1 MMVSDGQVWRYV
13 CHLCVVTLK
22 VPSAWF
28 LIGISLHPWLGGGV
42 SVLPA
47 VTTAYAQVQDYDS
60 SQASDGP
67 LFHLPEQM
75 VAISIKEELMKLKGP
90 DSYFSDE
97 RECILGQASFY
108 LTDWLMANATIN
120 RANPD
125 LHGKYIDMSY
135 QNNNIRRHF
144 SIVMFTK
151 NVTDIKYVSLA
162 HRNMTTVPYEELQ
175 MINSSITHL
184 SMAGN
189 HFYTVQIPNLQ
200 KLLVLDLRNC
210 ALVQLAYDLFATVP
224 NLEQLYLSHN
234 YLLQLTSLHMR
245 SLALLRHL
253 DLAYNTNN
261 HLGTYQAL
269 SGMQTVPD
277 PYTILTEGMQLS
289 DDVFEPLKRLT
300 FLDLSH
306 TKLLPTSA
314 RAFRNLAVEQLS
326 LCYTGISIIVGSMM
340 HGTLRTLDI
349 SGNPGITAAI
359 HRDANI
365 GSTRGLNGN
374 IEILACE
381 NASVKYLDWVH
392 GMVNLRVLLLGY
404 NSINQLTNETFASLG
419 RLEVLDLNANHVS
432 NWHWRIFANNPALAV
447 LDLSA
452 NNLNV
457 LTTEMLSDFE
467 RVRFLAIGENN
478 FICHCLL
485 RDFLDMASFSPG
497 GISCAIRA
505 MGQYFLGIGSSTTMR
520 SIAGMPDESATSA
533 AAAGGQA
540 SIKVKAQTSRPA
552 LRWNRSQARF
562 GSLHVLNCSGNSSE
576 DDREKEEL
584 NGDDDD
590 DDDDD
595 GDGANESD
603 GTDYSGERIQLID
616 YRAESYRCRD
626 VDNLEHDFI
635 DLERCT
641 FDRAVLGGL
650 LFNDINNTAATVVK
664 FVLIFF
670 GFALVAFII
679 YISKWE
685 YVKYFCI
692 IVRNATILSLMR
704 QKREHLAKKD
714 TASRRLSA
722 ISGDDLFVY
731 DVFVS
736 YSENDRSWVLNE
748 LLPNLERSEDIAVCL
763 HERDFKVGV
772 SILEN
777 IIHCMDRSRTL
788 LLVMSESFLLSHW
801 CQFEMHL
808 AQHRLL
814 ETRREHLILVLLEE
828 IPKIKRPKTLHYLMK
843 TKTYIRWPTEDTS
856 GNWAESR
863 PVEQRKRYNWRSIGW
878 LGRMGTR
885 RMNIK
890 ADIVNSYSSNTTNSS
905 NSSSSATSTL
915 NLERKLFWMRLKR
928 SIHDGINWEP
938 EDDSGRSSQ
947 A

>member
-13 CHLCVVTLK
+13 CNWCVVILR
-22 VPSAWF
+22 VGSVWF
-28 LIGISLHPWLGGGV
+28 LIAISLHPWIGE
-42 SVLPA
+42 SVTSGLPV
-47 VTTAYAQVQDYDS
+47 VTTANVQVDYDDG
-60 SQASDGP
+60 QVSDGP
-67 LFHLPEQM
+67 LSQLPEQI

-90 DSYFSDE
+90 DSYLSDE

-108 LTDWLMANATIN
+108 LSGWLLANATIN
-120 RANPD
+120 RANAE
-125 LHGKYIDMSY
+125 LQGKYIDISY
-135 QNNNIRRHF
+135 QKNNIRRHF
-144 SIVMFTK
+144 AILMLTN
-151 NVTDIKYVSLA
+151 NVTEIAYVSLA
-162 HRNMTTVPYEELQ
+162 HRNMTAVPYEELQ
-175 MINSSITHL
+175 MVNSTVTHL

-189 HFYTVQIPNLQ
+189 NFYTVQMPSLQ

-210 ALVQLAYDLFATVP
+210 ALVQLAYEVFATVP

-234 YLLQLTSLHMR
+234 YLLQLTALHMR
-245 SLALLRHL
+245 PLSLLRHL
-253 DLAYNTNN
+253 DLAYNSN
-261 HLGTYQAL
+261 GPQATYQAL
-269 SGMQTVPD
+269 TDGIQAVPD

-289 DDVFEPLKRLT
+289 DDVFEPLERLT

-306 TKLLPTSA
+306 TKLLSTSA

-326 LCYTGISIIVGSMM
+326 LCYTGISLIVGSMM

-359 HRDANI
+359 HRDANV

-392 GMVNLRVLLLGY
+392 GMTNLRVLLLGY
-404 NSINQLTNETFASLG
+404 NSINQLTNETFASLA

-432 NWHWRIFANNPALAV
+432 NWHWRIFAHNPALAV

-485 RDFLDMASFSPG
+485 RDFLDMASFSPSAFG
-497 GISCAIRA
+497 CAIRA
-505 MGQYFLGIGSSTTMR
+505 MGQYFLGIGTLTSTMR
-520 SIAGMPDESATSA
+520 SIPDENAPA
-533 AAAGGQA
+533 PAGGLA
-540 SIKVKAQTSRPA
+540 TIKVNAQSRLA
-552 LRWNRSQARF
+552 LRWQRSKARF
-562 GSLHVLNCSGNSSE
+562 GSFHELNCSGNSSE
-576 DDREKEEL
+576 EYEL
-584 NGDDDD
+584 T
-590 DDDDD
+590 DDD
-595 GDGANESD
+595 GNEGDDG

-626 VDNLEHDFI
+626 VENVEHDFI

-641 FDRAVLGGL
+641 FDRAALGGL
-650 LFNDINNTAATVVK
+650 LFSDINNTAATVVK
-664 FVLIFF
+664 FVLLFF

-704 QKREHLAKKD
+704 HKREHLIKKD
-714 TASRRLSA
+714 TASRRLST
-722 ISGDDLFVY
+722 ISVAGGDLFVY

-748 LLPNLERSEDIAVCL
+748 LLPNLERSEDISVCL

-843 TKTYIRWPTEDTS
+843 TKTYIRWPTEKTTRES
-856 GNWAESR
+856 WGAESR
-863 PVEQRKRYNWRSIGW
+863 PADQRKRYSWRSIPW
-878 LGRMGTR
+878 LGRLGARRINSDTTGTA
-885 RMNIK
+885 ISFS
-890 ADIVNSYSSNTTNSS
+890 A
-905 NSSSSATSTL
+905 SSSSGSTSAL
-915 NLERKLFWMRLKR
+915 NLERKLFWMRLKK

-938 EDDSGRSSQ
+938 EDERGSSSQ

>member
-13 CHLCVVTLK
+13 CHLLVVLLR
-22 VPSAWF
+22 VRSAWF
-28 LIGISLHPWLGGGV
+28 LIGISLHPWLPVATTV
-42 SVLPA
+42 SI
-47 VTTAYAQVQDYDS
+47 QVNYDTG
-60 SQASDGP
+60 QVSDGP
-67 LFHLPEQM
+67 LFHLPEQIA
-75 VAISIKEELMKLKGP
+75 AISIKEELMKLKGP
-90 DSYFSDE
+90 DSYLADE

-120 RANPD
+120 RANPE

-135 QNNNIRRHF
+135 QNTNIRRHF
-144 SIVMFTK
+144 SIVMLTN
-151 NVTDIKYVSLA
+151 NVTEIAYVSLA
-162 HRNMTTVPYEELQ
+162 HRNMTVVPCEELQ
-175 MINSSITHL
+175 MINSSISHL

-189 HFYTVQIPNLQ
+189 NFYTVKIPILQ
-200 KLLVLDLRNC
+200 NLLVLDLRNC
-210 ALVQLAYDLFATVP
+210 ALITLAYEVFATVP
-224 NLEQLYLSHN
+224 HLEQLYLSHN
-234 YLLQLTSLHMR
+234 YLLQLTALHMR
-245 SLALLRHL
+245 PLSALRHL
-253 DLAYNTNN
+253 DLAYNSNGN
-261 HLGTYQAL
+261 QGTYQPLGGLEA
-269 SGMQTVPD
+269 VPD

-289 DDVFEPLKRLT
+289 DDVFDPLKRLT

-340 HGTLRTLDI
+340 YGILRTLDI

-359 HRDANI
+359 HRDANV
-365 GSTRGLNGN
+365 GNTRGLNGN

-404 NSINQLTNETFASLG
+404 NSINQLTNETFATLG

-432 NWHWRIFANNPALAV
+432 NWHWRIFAHNPALVV

-467 RVRFLAIGENN
+467 HVRFLAIGENN

-485 RDFLDMASFSPG
+485 RDFLDMASFSPS
-497 GISCAIRA
+497 GIGCAIRA
-505 MGQYFLGIGSSTTMR
+505 MGQYFLGIGTSIGTTR
-520 SIAGMPDESATSA
+520 TANITDENAATD
-533 AAAGGQA
+533 GQA
-540 SIKVKAQTSRPA
+540 TIKVKAHSRLA
-552 LRWNRSQARF
+552 LRWHRSQARF
-562 GSLHVLNCSGNSSE
+562 GSFHGLNCSTGYSSE
-576 DDREKEEL
+576 DDREKAVL
-584 NGDDDD
+584 NDDE
-590 DDDDD
+590 
-595 GDGANESD
+595 GNE
-603 GTDYSGERIQLID
+603 TDHSSERIQLID
-616 YRAESYRCRD
+616 YHAETYRCRD
-626 VDNLEHDFI
+626 VENVVHDFI

-641 FDRAVLGGL
+641 FDRAALGGL
-650 LFNDINNTAATVVK
+650 LFNDINDTAATVVK
-664 FVLIFF
+664 FVLLFF
-670 GFALVAFII
+670 GFALIAFII

-704 QKREHLAKKD
+704 HKREHLVKKN
-714 TASRRLSA
+714 TANRRPSA
-722 ISGDDLFVY
+722 IPGGDLFVY

-828 IPKIKRPKTLHYLMK
+828 IPKMKRPKTLHYLMK
-843 TKTYIRWPTEDTS
+843 TKTYIRWPTENTTD
-856 GNWAESR
+856 NWDESR
-863 PVEQRKRYNWRSIGW
+863 PGDKRVRYNWRSIPW
-878 LGRMGTR
+878 LGRLGTR
-885 RMNIK
+885 RMNSTTG
-890 ADIVNSYSSNTTNSS
+890 ANDSYCSNV
-905 NSSSSATSTL
+905 SSSSSTSTL

-938 EDDSGRSSQ
+938 EDDRGRSSQ